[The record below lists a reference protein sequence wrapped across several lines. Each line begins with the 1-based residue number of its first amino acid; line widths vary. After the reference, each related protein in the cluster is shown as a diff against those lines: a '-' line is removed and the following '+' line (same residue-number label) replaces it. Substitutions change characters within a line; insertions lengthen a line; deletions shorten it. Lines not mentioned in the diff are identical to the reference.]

1 MEAHSGL
8 FSLCRNRE
16 TKDFPAA
23 HKANHPAAQRPG
35 SGEDGIRHTAR
46 QTVGGSKT
54 NINKAA
60 FSHSHC
66 DTIRN
71 RKNALKKYCFSDP
84 FGLISQYKNILP
96 KKSIYHGGI
105 AMQKLEKLYEGKA
118 KMVFRTDDPELLIVE
133 YKDDA
138 TAFNGEKRG
147 TIAGKG
153 VINNRV
159 TNHLMTLLEEQG
171 VPTHFV
177 RELSDRETLVKKV
190 TIVPL
195 EVIVR
200 NISAGSFAKRY
211 GVEEGIV
218 FDAPTIEFSYKNDSL
233 GDPLINSYHA
243 LALKLATAEE
253 LEQIKAL
260 AFRVNDL
267 LKGIMKGIGIDLVDF
282 KLEFGRLPDGSIV
295 LADEISPDTC
305 RLWDETTHEKLDKDR
320 FRRDLGN
327 VEGAYQEIMRR
338 MLGA

>member
-1 MEAHSGL
+1 
-8 FSLCRNRE
+8 
-16 TKDFPAA
+16 
-23 HKANHPAAQRPG
+23 
-35 SGEDGIRHTAR
+35 
-46 QTVGGSKT
+46 
-54 NINKAA
+54 
-60 FSHSHC
+60 
-66 DTIRN
+66 
-71 RKNALKKYCFSDP
+71 
-84 FGLISQYKNILP
+84 
-96 KKSIYHGGI
+96 
-105 AMQKLEKLYEGKA
+105 MQKLEKLYEGKA

-218 FDAPTIEFSYKNDSL
+218 FDAPTIEFSYKNDDL
-233 GDPLINSYHA
+233 HDPLINDYHA
-243 LALKLATAEE
+243 VALKLATWDEIDT
-253 LEQIKAL
+253 IKKY
-260 AFRVNDL
+260 AFQVNDF
-267 LKGIMKGIGIDLVDF
+267 LKKTLAECGVTLVDF
-282 KLEFGRLPDGSIV
+282 KLEFGKTSDGTIV

-327 VEGAYQEIMRR
+327 VEGAYQEILRR